1 MSVLVF
7 TVVVGV
13 SSNVATCAIVVS
25 SSSVSNCLPES
36 TIPVSIVSE
45 GLTCRVLLS
54 PPPLAVSP
62 GMGTSPPV
70 VTRNEFASAWVC
82 LVAISSGVPSI
93 VPLVVV
99 SCLPAWA
106 YPVVRALSGP
116 GVVVVVGSSSYPT
129 FRGPLF
135 ESFPNAIMSL
145 SSCILALTVLF
156 FGGVIPGSTTR
167 VRLDPVAGGVGRAT
181 VVLIRGRLVG
191 FWFLRVVAA
200 VDLVMSPAFCLLL
213 ANALTGR
220 RPSLPTVLFNFFVVS
235 CVIVVSY

>member
-1 MSVLVF
+1 LSVLVF

-25 SSSVSNCLPES
+25 SSSVSKGLPES

-45 GLTCRVLLS
+45 GFTCRVLL
-54 PPPLAVSP
+54 PPP
-62 GMGTSPPV
+62 GMRMSPPV
-70 VTRNEFASAWVC
+70 VIRKESAFVWVC
-82 LVAISSGVPSI
+82 LVAISSVVPSI
-93 VPLVVV
+93 VPLVIV
-99 SCLPAWA
+99 SCLLAWA

-116 GVVVVVGSSSYPT
+116 GVVVLGSSSYPT
-129 FRGPLF
+129 FSGPWF
-135 ESFPNAIMSL
+135 ASFPNAIMSL
-145 SSCILALTVLF
+145 SSCILVLSVLF
-156 FGGVIPGSTTR
+156 FRIVIPGSTTR
-167 VRLDPVAGGVGRAT
+167 FRLDPVAGVVGRSA
-181 VVLIRGRLVG
+181 VVLIRRGLVG
-191 FWFLRVVAA
+191 CWFLRVVAA